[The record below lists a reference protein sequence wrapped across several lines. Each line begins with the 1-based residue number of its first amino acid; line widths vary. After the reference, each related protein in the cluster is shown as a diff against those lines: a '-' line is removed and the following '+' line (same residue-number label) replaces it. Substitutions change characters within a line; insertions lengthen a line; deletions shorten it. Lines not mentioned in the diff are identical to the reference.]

1 MEKFEAKAE
10 LKNLVN
16 KYVTRNVPA
25 DDLKRVRELSAIIE
39 NGGGHKAVY
48 LPDVNETQYRA
59 GGRSQEKRTVSKG
72 LRSPDAAKDY
82 RSLFGT
88 RDEVTWNDKST
99 DFFRAVFSGR
109 HHPELLTRAMTEGTP
124 ADGGFAVP
132 SEYSRKIHNV
142 SLEKELV
149 MPRAFVQPMISNSI
163 RIPAMEIGDH
173 SSNLFGGFTASYVAE
188 EGTISE
194 ADPQFRQMELNA
206 HKLTGMLKFSSEL
219 SQDVIGGFDQ
229 IIRICGDGLSW
240 YRDKAFLKGSGVGE
254 PMGIQDAACTI
265 LQSKETGQAADT
277 IIYENLTGMMSKMYA
292 GGFQN
297 STWVIHQS
305 CIPQL
310 LQLSVAVGTGGN
322 VIPVMNERNGSFTI
336 LTRPVV
342 FTEKTNILG
351 DEADVMLCD
360 LSQYVVGLRSDMRF
374 DTSIHTHFS
383 TDMLLARLIERHDGQ
398 PLWNEAMTL
407 EDGTTEVSPFIKLA
421 ERT

>member
-1 MEKFEAKAE
+1 MEAYEARLELNSIAKEFARKDMTKPAAE
-10 LKNLVN
+10 R
-16 KYVTRNVPA
+16 TQ
-25 DDLKRVRELSAIIE
+25 ELLAIIE
-39 NGGGHKAVY
+39 NPGQGPIYKPEVRSGTNGYDRK
-48 LPDVNETQYRA
+48 PKETSR
-59 GGRSQEKRTVSKG
+59 G

-82 RSLFGT
+82 RALFGT
-88 RDEVTWNDKST
+88 RDVVNWHDRST
-99 DFFRAVFSGR
+99 DFFQAVFSGR
-109 HHPELLTRAMTEGTP
+109 HHPELSTRAMTEGTP
-124 ADGGFAVP
+124 SDGGFAIP
-132 SEYSRKIHNV
+132 SPLSSEIHNV
-142 SLEKELV
+142 SLEQELV
-149 MPRAFVQPMISNSI
+149 LPRAFVQPMISNSVK
-163 RIPAMEIGDH
+163 IPAMEIGNH

-206 HKLTGMLKFSSEL
+206 HKLTGLLKFSNEL
-219 SQDVIGGFDQ
+219 SQDIVGGFDQ

-265 LQSKETGQAADT
+265 TQAKETGQAADT
-277 IIYENLTGMMSKMYA
+277 VIYENLTGCMSKMYP

-310 LQLSVAVGTGGN
+310 LSLSVAVGVGGN

-360 LSQYVVGLRSDMRF
+360 FSQYVVGLRSDMRF
-374 DTSIHTHFS
+374 DTSIHTHFT

-398 PLWNEAMTL
+398 PLWDSSLVL

>member
-1 MEKFEAKAE
+1 MEPYEAKAE
-10 LKNLVN
+10 LNSLAKQYARQDVP
-16 KYVTRNVPA
+16 KYVA
-25 DDLKRVRELSAIIE
+25 KRAKELVAIIE
-39 NGGGHKAVY
+39 NYKSGPVY
-48 LPDVNETQYRA
+48 KPDPSEPMYRSGTGNA
-59 GGRSQEKRTVSKG
+59 VSKKVSNG
-72 LRSPDAAKDY
+72 LRTPGDAKDY

-88 RDEVTWNDKST
+88 RDEVTWNDRST

-109 HHPELLTRAMTEGTP
+109 HHPELLTRAMTKGTP

-142 SLEKELV
+142 SLENELV

-163 RIPAMEIGDH
+163 HIPAMEIGDH

-219 SQDVIGGFDQ
+219 SQDIVGGFDQ

-254 PMGIQDAACTI
+254 PMGIVDAACTI
-265 LQSKETGQAADT
+265 TQAKEAGQSADT

-297 STWVIHQS
+297 SSWVIHQS

-322 VIPVMNERNGSFTI
+322 VIPVMNERNGEFTI

-342 FTEKTNILG
+342 FTEKTAILG

-360 LSQYVVGLRSDMRF
+360 FSQYVVGLRSDMRF
-374 DTSIHTHFS
+374 DTSIHAHFT

-398 PLWNEAMTL
+398 PLWDGTMTL